1 MLMNISKTALAI
13 EHSAARAKY
22 KWEVHVNVRFHMNV
36 RIPTHCM
43 AQDGRRVPLCG
54 QGRQF
59 GHSTRRYSHNI
70 DRFRCTVARKRPR
83 HE

>member
-1 MLMNISKTALAI
+1 MYHVQVTCNKPM
-13 EHSAARAKY
+13 AKY

-43 AQDGRRVPLCG
+43 AQDGRRVPPCG

-59 GHSTRRYSHNI
+59 GDWAYYS
-70 DRFRCTVARKRPR
+70 
-83 HE
+83 